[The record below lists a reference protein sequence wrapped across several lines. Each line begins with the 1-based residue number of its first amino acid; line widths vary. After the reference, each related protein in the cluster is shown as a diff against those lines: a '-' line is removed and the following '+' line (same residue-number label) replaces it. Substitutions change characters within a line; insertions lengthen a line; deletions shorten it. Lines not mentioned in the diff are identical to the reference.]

1 MEYKPFV
8 GKDLVQNKWKV
19 ELTVF
24 ELSVYFKHFTETSNK
39 VELWINL
46 VRIKRV
52 RPVVGSLQGGRVLDA
67 LVPDEELSAVTT
79 APPKNKRS

>member
-1 MEYKPFV
+1 MLFKHEMI
-8 GKDLVQNKWKV
+8 G
-19 ELTVF
+19 
-24 ELSVYFKHFTETSNK
+24 KHFTETSNK
-39 VELWINL
+39 MELRIN
-46 VRIKRV
+46 RFQIKRG